1 MIASHRTRPFG
12 FAQGRLLCAARPD
25 SSRRKDRL
33 FGMTSNLNLGAFG
46 AVRAGPVAYAE
57 TGGSVRQSHSFQY
70 PVLEEIPLKNETAG
84 SFKKVSRSELI
95 ELLNEDLAREYQA
108 IIAYVVY
115 SQVLKGAEY
124 MNIAGELE
132 KHAAQELSHAI
143 IIAQQIDYLGGMP
156 TVEPKKVKTSEKNE
170 KMLQFDLD
178 NETET
183 IRNYRERVRQCEAL
197 AEYAMSEQ
205 IREIL
210 IDEQDHQIALA
221 TALGKNVPKPGIAK

>member
-1 MIASHRTRPFG
+1 LEDSVLKDEKIA
-12 FAQGRLLCAARPD
+12 
-25 SSRRKDRL
+25 
-33 FGMTSNLNLGAFG
+33 
-46 AVRAGPVAYAE
+46 
-57 TGGSVRQSHSFQY
+57 
-70 PVLEEIPLKNETAG
+70 EE
-84 SFKKVSRSELI
+84 FKKVSRSELI
-95 ELLNEDLAREYQA
+95 ELLNEDLGREYQA

-115 SQVLKGAEY
+115 SQVLKGAEF

-132 KHAAQELSHAI
+132 KHAAQELSHALI
-143 IIAQQIDYLGGMP
+143 ISQQIDYLGGMP
-156 TVEPKKVKTSEKNE
+156 TVTPKPVRTSEKAKE
-170 KMLQFDLD
+170 MLQFDLD

-183 IRNYRERVRQCEAL
+183 IRNYRERIRQCEAL